1 MVGSTLKHAD
11 GEMTMTEYNDD
22 EELDE
27 TDEDEDP
34 YETPLAKEF
43 AQHCTD
49 IGKLIDAKVDVAR
62 KALKE
67 ATDLAEKHGVPFRA
81 GISPLSNTYMP
92 ASFSYS
98 KFAKLDQ
105 EVICEIAE
113 VWGDY
118 LFEGGGWIHSAV
130 C

>member
-1 MVGSTLKHAD
+1 MIKNLDVV
-11 GEMTMTEYNDD
+11 N
-22 EELDE
+22 EELH
-27 TDEDEDP
+27 EDELEDQDP

-43 AQHCTD
+43 AQHCED
-49 IGKLIDAKVDVAR
+49 IRKLIAVKVDVAR
-62 KALKE
+62 QAMKE
-67 ATDLAEKHGVPFRA
+67 ACQIAEKHGVPFRA

-92 ASFSYS
+92 ASFSVS
-98 KFAKLDQ
+98 KFAELDQ

-118 LFEGGGWIHSAV
+118 LFEGGGWLHSAV